1 MVLVANKADLESDR
15 VVSDTIRQQL
25 MVCIMRGFPPYTQTL
40 RCLLVCTVHDWV
52 LILGVEFSFILQQ
65 VSFQEGEEL
74 AQQFKVQW
82 Y

>member
-25 MVCIMRGFPPYTQTL
+25 MVCIMRGFPLIL
-40 RCLLVCTVHDWV
+40 RRCTASYCTIHDRV
-52 LILGVEFSFILQQ
+52 LILGVELSFILQQ